1 MKVAAIVQARMG
13 STRLPG
19 KVLMKLDG
27 TPVIQWICER
37 LSRCAQLQDIV
48 VATSDR
54 AADDRLA
61 DALKRLGVRVFR
73 GSEDDVLDRYYRAAR
88 AIRAD
93 AVVRVTGDCPL
104 IDPELVDE
112 TALRLRA
119 GQPDLQYVSNIQ
131 PPTYPD
137 GLDAEAFTLEA
148 LHKAWSEARWSSERE
163 HVTLYMRHHPERF
176 SQEHLRCEQDESHHR
191 WTLDEEKDYR
201 MLSELVR
208 LAAEA
213 GIDPRE
219 AGYRQWLAL
228 VASHPRVERLNAG
241 IARNEGATR
250 SLQAD
255 RIVRTAAHA
264 EGGLPV

>member
-1 MKVAAIVQARMG
+1 MKVAAVVQARMG

-19 KVLMKLDG
+19 KVLLKLDG

-37 LSRCAQLQDIV
+37 LSRCEQLQEIV

-61 DALKRLGVRVFR
+61 DALRRIGIRVFR
-73 GSEDDVLDRYYRAAR
+73 GSENDVLDRYYRAAR
-88 AIRAD
+88 AVRAD

-112 TALRLRA
+112 TVMRLRA

-148 LHKAWSEARWSSERE
+148 LYRTWREAQWSSERE
-163 HVTLYMRHHPERF
+163 HVTLYMRNRPELF
-176 SQEHLRCEQDESHHR
+176 LQENLRCEQDVSHHR

-201 MLSELVR
+201 MLCELVR

-213 GIDPRE
+213 GLDPRE

-228 VASHPRVERLNAG
+228 IASHPRVVQLNAG
-241 IARNEGATR
+241 IERNEAFVK

-255 RIVRTAAHA
+255 RRVGAAAHSD
-264 EGGLPV
+264 GGLTV

>member
-1 MKVAAIVQARMG
+1 MKVAAVVQARMG

-19 KVLMKLDG
+19 KVLLELDG

-37 LSRCAQLQDIV
+37 LSRCAQLQEIV

-61 DALKRLGVRVFR
+61 DALRRLGVRVFR
-73 GSEDDVLDRYYRAAR
+73 GSEGDVLDRYYRAAR
-88 AIRAD
+88 AARAD

-112 TALRLRA
+112 TVLRLRA

-148 LHKAWSEARWSSERE
+148 LYRAWREARWSSERE
-163 HVTLYMRHHPERF
+163 HVTLHMRNSPEKF
-176 SQEHLRCEQDESHHR
+176 PQEHLRCDQDLSHHR

-201 MLSELVR
+201 MLRELFR

-213 GIDPRE
+213 GLDPRE

-228 VASHPRVERLNAG
+228 IESHPLVMQLNAG
-241 IARNEGATR
+241 IQRNEGALK

-255 RIVRTAAHA
+255 HRVGAPAHT